1 MSHDPLCW
9 PVADG
14 ECRCD
19 LIAAVRE
26 RTLDEAVAAVEA
38 VEASASFKP
47 AGSATWRESV
57 RRDDAVAAI
66 AALRKAT
73 P

>member
-14 ECRCD
+14 ECHCD

-26 RTLDEAVAAVEA
+26 RTLDEAIDALEA
-38 VEASASFKP
+38 TDLCGFH
-47 AGSATWRESV
+47 GCRG
-57 RRDDAVAAI
+57 
-66 AALRKAT
+66 KAT
-73 P
+73 SVVDGLRQVTP